1 MADRQTIQ
9 KLTVSEKLLIA
20 PNAQVT
26 GLNVNHVQGL
36 KSALDRKIWLES
48 PAFTGTPT
56 APTPNSDANGNQIA
70 NAEFVN
76 TVIQAAVDN
85 LVGGAPGA
93 LDTLKEI
100 SDAINNDVTFNTT
113 VTGYLAGK
121 LDASA
126 DEFGGNAAT
135 ASDAKPG
142 SALAETLSNLA
153 TRLTTVETMSP
164 VTGATGVAGVNGVAG
179 VAGVRGS
186 TGTTGEIGPDGQAG
200 VGVTGPE
207 GPAGDVAGESG
218 VTGPTGPTGGAL
230 RVMISG
236 TTYIF
241 TASST
246 E

>member
-9 KLTVSEKLLIA
+9 KLTVSEKLLIV

-56 APTPNSDANGNQIA
+56 APTPNSDADGNQIA

-100 SDAINNDVTFNTT
+100 SDAINNDVSFNTT

-121 LDASA
+121 LDTSA

-142 SALAETLSNLA
+142 SALAGTLSAGSVENNSF
-153 TRLTTVETMSP
+153 TVYGENCEFYWH
-164 VTGATGVAGVNGVAG
+164 VTGKRKDINVEPLKDTTNVK
-179 VAGVRGS
+179 GS
-186 TGTTGEIGPDGQAG
+186 GPYKWI
-200 VGVTGPE
+200 E
-207 GPAGDVAGESG
+207 
-218 VTGPTGPTGGAL
+218 
-230 RVMISG
+230 
-236 TTYIF
+236 
-241 TASST
+241 
-246 E
+246 